1 MLSGIT
7 WFSKTNVMQLAVQR
21 SLKGILLLFILG
33 YTVFPSVSFAQSKDE
48 KKILA
53 TLRLEEE
60 LWSKGDIEGYVNLY
74 APDDSTRMILSKGA
88 ACGKENIL
96 AFYKKYWPKEKMG
109 KLVLDGE
116 ILERISGKF
125 YYVTGYFHVSYPDG
139 KKIEGR
145 YSSLMK
151 KIRGKWYLYTDH
163 SG

>member
-1 MLSGIT
+1 MQRLAYRRLS
-7 WFSKTNVMQLAVQR
+7 KY
-21 SLKGILLLFILG
+21 FILSILYFVLFCSQG
-33 YTVFPSVSFAQSKDE
+33 WAQSKDE

-88 ACGKENIL
+88 AYGKANIL
-96 AFYKKYWPKEKMG
+96 AFYQKYWPKEKMG

-116 ILERISGKF
+116 SLERISRKY

-151 KIRGKWYLYTDH
+151 KIKGKWYLYTDH